1 MLNPLLRNSL
11 KLSVAVFVTA
21 TIAVWTER
29 IEFVW
34 YPILAA
40 IIVVDDNDD
49 QTISAASARIL
60 GTVVGGLI
68 TFLVHTILSGWTG
81 VLVSLVLMIPILQL
95 LGWQS
100 ALGTASLTSIMF
112 LMIPSHVALNWNYVF
127 NRALDTVVGCVVA
140 ILVGLLFW
148 PRNSFRE
155 LSAADQRLRSSLQ
168 SQLERYCSWLN
179 GEGPR
184 PAPLNPAP
192 LTADLLRMEQLVGR
206 ERSGPRHQRLRQLQ
220 WGPRLKLW
228 QQTHAH
234 WIDWERLME
243 QIPEPQA
250 RQAGLLG
257 QSVRDLERQLQ
268 DSPQSTTRRDFR
280 SWQELA
286 QRQQLPVL
294 LLLALAETLRPLHAC
309 LGGLNRL
316 APP

>member
-1 MLNPLLRNSL
+1 
-11 KLSVAVFVTA
+11 
-21 TIAVWTER
+21 
-29 IEFVW
+29 
-34 YPILAA
+34 
-40 IIVVDDNDD
+40 
-49 QTISAASARIL
+49 
-60 GTVVGGLI
+60 
-68 TFLVHTILSGWTG
+68 
-81 VLVSLVLMIPILQL
+81 
-95 LGWQS
+95 
-100 ALGTASLTSIMF
+100 
-112 LMIPSHVALNWNYVF
+112 
-127 NRALDTVVGCVVA
+127 
-140 ILVGLLFW
+140 
-148 PRNSFRE
+148 
-155 LSAADQRLRSSLQ
+155 
-168 SQLERYCSWLN
+168 
-179 GEGPR
+179 
-184 PAPLNPAP
+184 
-192 LTADLLRMEQLVGR
+192 
-206 ERSGPRHQRLRQLQ
+206 LRQLQ

-268 DSPQSTTRRDFR
+268 DSPQSTTRRDIR